1 MSLRAFLFCS
11 ACLCTGLLSRND
23 TAPGIQCA
31 SRRVL
36 QENET
41 VSYGSLAYRPSSA
54 SVDMCQRRDWLYT
67 LPSWQSTARGYIVT
81 LQSLYAASYS
91 AGVLSIGA
99 VGGGADARGLVHRF
113 YGFEGQFR
121 DSARYGYGYSSSYIA
136 NVSVVA
142 RHMNIS
148 LRATD
153 YFTFSLTFQPLT
165 GARAAAHL

>member
-1 MSLRAFLFCS
+1 M
-11 ACLCTGLLSRND
+11 
-23 TAPGIQCA
+23 
-31 SRRVL
+31 
-36 QENET
+36 
-41 VSYGSLAYRPSSA
+41 SYGSLAYRPSSA
-54 SVDMCQRRDWLYT
+54 GVDMCQRRDWLYT